1 MSTEQTNSNDIRNI
15 RPNGKAPDKIYRIV
29 DGEAVEIKK
38 AYRIINGEA
47 VVVWDVGNEPPVP
60 PVSAITIIDV
70 WYTAYGGQLT
80 SVSIYHPEQYNITGH
95 TGTIDWGDGTVDDF
109 DSHGSK
115 GHTYDTV
122 NGLYQIT
129 IDCPMEMVKP
139 TLKGT
144 AVQTWVFYKN
154 KYRYIKFADTV
165 HTIGSYVFNTCDFVS
180 DTAEPVVID
189 FNKAEKIESSVFYDC
204 LYWCTSNIKIIA
216 DNAKDILGKIDG
228 STSVRSV
235 RRITELSIRN
245 AENIGPSAFIG
256 APITELIL
264 EKVKT
269 IGNYA
274 FSGNKLTEIEFPNT
288 IESIG
293 SGAFN
298 SSTLTTIKI
307 HKPANSISGA
317 PWGATKANVI
327 WLG

>member
-1 MSTEQTNSNDIRNI
+1 MFFTFMSDIRNI
-15 RPNGKAPDKIYRIV
+15 RPNGIAPKKIMRIV
-29 DGEAVEIKK
+29 NGEAKEIKK
-38 AYRIINGEA
+38 AYRCINGKL

-70 WYTAYGGQLT
+70 WYTTYSGQLMP
-80 SVSIYHPEQYNITGH
+80 VSIYHPEQYNITGH

-122 NGLYQIT
+122 DGLYQIT
-129 IDCPMEMVKP
+129 IDCPMEMIKP
-139 TLKGT
+139 TLNGT
-144 AVQTWVFYKN
+144 AAQTWVFYKN

-189 FNKAEKIESSVFYDC
+189 FNKVEKIESSVFYDC

-228 STSVRSV
+228 STSVSSV
-235 RRITELSIRN
+235 RRISELSIRN
-245 AENIGPSAFIG
+245 VENIGPSAFIG
-256 APITELIL
+256 APITELTL

-269 IGNYA
+269 IDNYA
-274 FSGNKLTEIEFPNT
+274 FSGNKLTEVEIPDT

-293 SGAFN
+293 NYAFS

-307 HKPANSISGA
+307 HKPSNSISGA